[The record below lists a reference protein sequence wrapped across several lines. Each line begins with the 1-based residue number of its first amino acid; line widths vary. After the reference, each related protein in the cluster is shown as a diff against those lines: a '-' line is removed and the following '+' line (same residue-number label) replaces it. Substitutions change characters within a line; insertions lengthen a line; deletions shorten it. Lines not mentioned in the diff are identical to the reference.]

1 MSDASSGREIRRAMV
16 WIIWTALI
24 FLFVWYAWELL
35 FLAFAGFLLAII
47 LRTLADWVAVKT
59 GLGDSISYAVTVCG
73 IVILIG
79 IAAWLLVPS
88 IIEQAAQIIK
98 IIPGSIQKAKDEID
112 KFSWGPRVVE
122 MVKQGIAKLD
132 IASKLA
138 AMTTGFFDAIAA
150 AVIVIIVGFFAGLNP
165 REYTGALLHLVPEEK
180 RARAMHVAEEVVYVL
195 RWWMLGQLV
204 PMVVLGVVT
213 MIGLWLL
220 GVPLAFTLGLFT
232 GLMIFIPYLG
242 ALISEIPAV
251 LVALKQGP
259 KTLIYVIILY
269 LVVHSLE
276 GYVLTPLVQKRAVK
290 LFPVLTILAQ
300 MFMWTIT
307 GVLGVAIATPLA
319 AAGLVLVKM
328 LYLDEEISHAPGR
341 LTGG

>member
-1 MSDASSGREIRRAMV
+1 MADAPGSREIRHAMV

-47 LRTLADWVAVKT
+47 LRTLADWVATRT
-59 GLGDSISYAVTVCG
+59 GFGDSLSYAITVIG
-73 IVILIG
+73 IVVVIG
-79 IAAWLLVPS
+79 LVAWLLVPS
-88 IIEQAAQIIK
+88 IIDQAVQIIK
-98 IIPGSIQKAKDEID
+98 IIPGSIQNAKDGID
-112 KFSWGPRVVE
+112 KFSWGPRVVG
-122 MVKQGIAKLD
+122 VVTQGITKLD

-138 AMTTGFFDAIAA
+138 VMTTGFLDAFAA
-150 AVIVIIVGFFAGLNP
+150 AVVVIIVGFFAGLNP
-165 REYTGALLHLVPEEK
+165 REYAGALLHVVPEEK

-195 RWWMLGQLV
+195 RWWMLGQMV

-232 GLMIFIPYLG
+232 GVMIFIPYLG
-242 ALISEIPAV
+242 TLISEIPAV

-259 KTLIYVIILY
+259 KTMLYVIILY

-328 LYLDEEISHAPGR
+328 LYLNEEISHASGR
-341 LTGG
+341 LTNG